1 VSGRMLYLAGAAAVA
16 AIGLAILL
24 LISPAARPEVAWGL
38 GIAIGLQAPLG
49 WWTVRSIGAPRFQ
62 LVWSAGM
69 MIRLAIVALVAL
81 VIAPAY
87 RLEIEPLLGTLVG
100 GMMALLMVEALT
112 AMREHTW
119 DRG

>member
-1 VSGRMLYLAGAAAVA
+1 MLYVAGAAAIT

-24 LISPAARPEVAWGL
+24 LISPEARPEIAWGL
-38 GIAIGLQAPLG
+38 GIAIALQAPLG

-69 MIRLAIVALVAL
+69 MIRLAVVALAAL
-81 VIAPAY
+81 VVAPAY

>member
-1 VSGRMLYLAGAAAVA
+1 MLYLAGAAVVTVA
-16 AIGLAILL
+16 GLVILL
-24 LISPAARPEVAWGL
+24 LISPEARPEIAWGL
-38 GIAIGLQAPLG
+38 GTAIGLQAPLG

-69 MIRLAIVALVAL
+69 LIRLAIVAVVAL
-81 VIAPAY
+81 AVAPAY
-87 RLEIEPLLGTLVG
+87 RLETGPLLGTLVG
-100 GMMALLMVEALT
+100 GMMALLMVEAAT

>member
-1 VSGRMLYLAGAAAVA
+1 MFYVAGAAAIT
-16 AIGLAILL
+16 AIGLAVLL
-24 LISPAARPEVAWGL
+24 LISPEAHREIAWGL
-38 GIAIGLQAPLG
+38 GIAIALQAPLG

-69 MIRLAIVALVAL
+69 VIRLAILAVVALV
-81 VIAPAY
+81 VAPAY
-87 RLEIEPLLGTLVG
+87 RLALQPLLGTLVG
-100 GMMALLMVEALT
+100 GMVALLLVEVWT

>member
-1 VSGRMLYLAGAAAVA
+1 MLYVAGAAAIT
-16 AIGLAILL
+16 AIGLVILL
-24 LISPAARPEVAWGL
+24 LISPEARPEVAWGL

-69 MIRLAIVALVAL
+69 LIRLAIVAVVAL
-81 VIAPAY
+81 VLAPAY
-87 RLEIEPLLGTLVG
+87 RLETGPLLGTLVA
-100 GMMALLMVEALT
+100 GMMALLMIEALT